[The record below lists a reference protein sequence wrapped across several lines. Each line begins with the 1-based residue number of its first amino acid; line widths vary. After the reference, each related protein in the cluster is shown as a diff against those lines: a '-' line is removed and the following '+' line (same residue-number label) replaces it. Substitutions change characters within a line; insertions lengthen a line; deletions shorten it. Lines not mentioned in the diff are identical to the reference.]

1 MPVDNDDSNIESIDD
16 LFGDDDL
23 IGVAAPKAPTP
34 TLNKRTPPKT
44 NSVFDDMFVGDSTN
58 RSSNGNI
65 DNPVDYGMTD
75 SQQDDFID
83 SLFGDGGGE
92 ISSLVSDFSKTDAQP
107 ADDFDLDS
115 LFESDDESN
124 ATDDIGNNRANG
136 HRSTRNM
143 SSNSDD
149 GISSRSYATQQQ
161 PDDLDDDID
170 DTGISTGHVQTDEK
184 TDSISS
190 VDNDIYSTYDES
202 DIKDEQ
208 TPTRIADTH
217 DGIINERN
225 ADDDDNMNVIDSDF
239 TSDNGDDDMDI
250 DVHDIEDDGDDDG
263 LDDIMTQAYDDADDT
278 DDDNI
283 SDGDDF
289 DLSDLGDMDLDNM
302 IDGFMDPDDSG
313 KKRKN
318 NKKQKNARQQID
330 DFDDA
335 VLDTDSIDTADDI
348 DSDDGDYGYTDNS
361 ANDSEYRESGRT
373 ARRSDEYDAKA
384 FDEND
389 GKAYD
394 ERDNR
399 HDGIDTIDDEI
410 NDERNGQNRY
420 DKRDAGTARNT
431 DDMTS
436 PSAYNNR
443 NGDENR
449 FDALDAIGAAGIAAS
464 SAIRYS
470 TERTQRMVDETM
482 TDGVNRPTKNE
493 MDERHRRER
502 EERRARKGLSSTVET
517 EDVDVPQWV
526 VSMRS
531 KIRSNVSH
539 AFLLSGNIR
548 DYMVRNIS
556 IQDGIVLT
564 LDPQLNEF
572 DIVCVYDQ
580 AHGLNFYESDM
591 VVGDSEP
598 EDYRDAFI
606 DAMHE
611 AQDDLGW
618 DRTAD
623 VPTNP
628 VDLFTVISKICEQ
641 APSEGK
647 NGRILMFADFLELL
661 VPDANGAA
669 MRPDERK
676 LSIIMSDMCRSER
689 ADECGSVFVFFS
701 DNLTAVSQ
709 VIRSTASRTDVIDVP
724 APVLE
729 ERRDFIDHVIDV
741 EDRRLS
747 DGRSLFDDDRD
758 DDASGEGV
766 TKRWFAINTAGL
778 ACYQIED
785 IALRS
790 LSDDMPITKTLVKER
805 KSEIIRTDYEN
816 VLEIMD
822 PKSGFDAIGGMDNIK
837 AYFMKNVIS
846 PIHRGDIAAI
856 PMGVLLSGPPGT
868 GKPLDYDTLIWRLS
882 YSLEPELTFIGNLK
896 VGDYV
901 FEPNGDLTKVVNFV
915 DKGKLEAYELVLR
928 DGRKIVCSADH
939 IWATKKLGEANY
951 HERTVQEMLDEG
963 LYDNQGGRMN
973 RCRFSIPMNGS
984 VDFPKRTFD
993 IDPYV
998 MGVFLGDGCCTQK
1011 PLILSSTD
1019 SFIVDEI
1026 IKLGGFID
1034 AVPQKGN
1041 SSWQFVMSDEQKNDY
1056 KQWYEEVNG
1065 KKPQGKVRNMQS
1077 AYFFRDFPDVRVMA
1091 GEKHIPDIYKYS
1103 SIEQR
1108 YALIQGLFDTDGTI
1122 IKDER
1127 YQFRG
1132 NVSFASTSKA
1142 LIDDVRWVLFSL
1154 GIDSTITVQDRRG
1167 KKHIAT
1173 NGKEYIR
1180 KSIEY
1185 RINVNCPNS
1194 IKPNLF
1200 RLPRKIERC
1209 ERVKDVEKGRNYTHI
1224 QITDIKPLHE
1234 RRHMCCVTVN
1244 REDGLFLAGKDF
1256 VVTHNTMLSKA
1267 VAYESGMNCVNL
1279 NLNQIMDKWVGSSER
1294 NLKRALDCAQAMAPT
1309 ILFIDEIDEALPNRH
1324 NNNDA
1329 SGVNK
1334 RMNQMLLTYFSD
1346 TTHRGQVV
1354 VLAATNY
1361 PDKLDPAIKRMG
1373 RFDDHIPMFAPDRFG
1388 RARILLIAAKKKGY
1402 TLSWFESPDKMINNP
1417 FSGIINWLEAG
1428 NRPHNQKF
1436 VGNQSDF
1443 YYNVRIDDGYGQFHN
1458 EQHSAY
1464 LPEAIQKII
1473 GKPKIA
1479 IHEFYRAMEILF
1491 EGVLK
1496 GRTMD
1501 TAQGIRESD
1510 EDYFARIDKT
1520 MSDHSDLF
1528 FVNPN
1533 APTEREMKSFKFA
1546 CRRMKLYDVRYGPFY
1561 DKTEYMTGAELDV
1574 VVSKCITLMRD
1585 MVSAEPDRVR
1595 RLIQTKE
1602 MKDEHDIPFE
1612 ILREACETILPATV
1626 GIKSMEDAALLDAT
1640 DMSFIP
1646 DAKYNTSD
1654 SGKDKSYRERLSEL
1668 RAQMQN
1674 ANG

>member
-1 MPVDNDDSNIESIDD
+1 MSVDNDDSNIESIDD
-16 LFGDDDL
+16 LFGDDDI
-23 IGVAAPKAPTP
+23 IGVSEPKVPSSA
-34 TLNKRTPPKT
+34 LNKSAKRMA
-44 NSVFDDMFVGDSTN
+44 NNVFDNMFVDDSTQQSN
-58 RSSNGNI
+58 SSVSSSIN
-65 DNPVDYGMTD
+65 YGMLD
-75 SQQDDFID
+75 SQQDDFIN
-83 SLFGDGGGE
+83 SLFGNDNDGE
-92 ISSLVSDFSKTDAQP
+92 ISSLVSDFSKTDAKP
-107 ADDFDLDS
+107 VDDFDLDS
-115 LFESDDESN
+115 LFESDDN
-124 ATDDIGNNRANG
+124 ADVTDDSTSNKHNNDNNSGIPIDVQHFDNDGN
-136 HRSTRNM
+136 
-143 SSNSDD
+143 
-149 GISSRSYATQQQ
+149 GISSRHIPMPQQSDSIYADEDDAGSTEKDASHDEM
-161 PDDLDDDID
+161 PDSNHKTKNDIYSAYDEHDETDAYDTYDSDDIIDMKQKPSLQTAKSVRDGIDRLNIGSIDDDSIADSGDDSMNIDTDSIKDDSSDGGFDDIMAQAYDDTDDID
-170 DTGISTGHVQTDEK
+170 D
-184 TDSISS
+184 DSMSGS
-190 VDNDIYSTYDES
+190 
-202 DIKDEQ
+202 
-208 TPTRIADTH
+208 
-217 DGIINERN
+217 
-225 ADDDDNMNVIDSDF
+225 
-239 TSDNGDDDMDI
+239 
-250 DVHDIEDDGDDDG
+250 
-263 LDDIMTQAYDDADDT
+263 
-278 DDDNI
+278 
-283 SDGDDF
+283 DDF
-289 DLSDLGDMDLDNM
+289 DLNDLGDMDIDGL
-302 IDGFMDPDDSG
+302 IDGFMEPDSSKKAKKG
-313 KKRKN
+313 RKRKGRN
-318 NKKQKNARQQID
+318 SID
-330 DFDDA
+330 ADFDNTI
-335 VLDTDSIDTADDI
+335 LDTNDDKYDI
-348 DSDDGDYGYTDNS
+348 DSDDEDYAMHGFDKDSNVTSGATDNHE
-361 ANDSEYRESGRT
+361 D
-373 ARRSDEYDAKA
+373 
-384 FDEND
+384 
-389 GKAYD
+389 AYD
-394 ERDNR
+394 TITDETDGTLERSNRNDATRRGNVNDVTNDTSYNGNDDDNSEFNAFE
-399 HDGIDTIDDEI
+399 TI
-410 NDERNGQNRY
+410 
-420 DKRDAGTARNT
+420 GTA
-431 DDMTS
+431 DSMTS
-436 PSAYNNR
+436 SA
-443 NGDENR
+443 
-449 FDALDAIGAAGIAAS
+449 FKH
-464 SAIRYS
+464 S
-470 TERTQRMVDETM
+470 TEQVQRMADETIA
-482 TDGVNRPTKNE
+482 DGVGRPTKNE

-502 EERRARKGLSSTVET
+502 EERRSRRGLSSTVET

-564 LDPQLNEF
+564 LDPRLSEF

-580 AHGLNFYESDM
+580 AHGLNFYESDL
-591 VVGDSEP
+591 VIGDSEP

-606 DAMHE
+606 NAMHE

-618 DRTAD
+618 SRTED

-628 VDLFTVISKICEQ
+628 VDLFTIISKICEQ

-647 NGRILMFADFLELL
+647 SGKILMFADFLELL
-661 VPDANGAA
+661 VPDANGSA

-724 APVLE
+724 SPVLE

-741 EDRRLS
+741 DDRRLS

-758 DDASGEGV
+758 DDANGEGV

-790 LSDDMPITKTLVKER
+790 LSDDKPITKTLVKER

-837 AYFMKNVIS
+837 AYFMKNVIQ

-868 GKPLDYDTLIWRLS
+868 GKPINYDTLIWRLS
-882 YSLEPELTFIGNLK
+882 YSFEPELTFVGNLK

-915 DKGKLEAYELVLR
+915 DKGELEAYELILR
-928 DGRKIVCSADH
+928 DGRSIICSADH
-939 IWATKKLGEANY
+939 IWATKKLGESNY

-973 RCRFSIPMNGS
+973 RCRFSIPMNGA
-984 VDFPKRTFD
+984 VDFPERKFD

-998 MGVFLGDGCCTQK
+998 MGAFIGDGSCTQK
-1011 PLILSSTD
+1011 PLILSNKD
-1019 SFIVDEI
+1019 QFIVDEVVR
-1026 IKLGGFID
+1026 LCGFIE
-1034 AVPQKGN
+1034 AVPQRGCSN
-1041 SSWQFVMSDEQKNDY
+1041 WQFVMSDDQIENY
-1056 KQWYEEVNG
+1056 KQWYIDVHG
-1065 KKPQGKVRNMQS
+1065 KKPQGKVRNMQCD
-1077 AYFFRDFPDVRVMA
+1077 YFFRDFHDIRVLA

-1103 SIEQR
+1103 SIDQR

-1132 NVSFASTSKA
+1132 NVSFTSTSKA
-1142 LIDDVRWVLFSL
+1142 LIDDIRWILFSL
-1154 GIDSTITVQDRRG
+1154 GIDSTITVNDRRG
-1167 KKHIAT
+1167 KKHISS

-1185 RINVNCPNS
+1185 RINVNCPNN
-1194 IKPNLF
+1194 IKTNLF
-1200 RLPRKIERC
+1200 RLPRKVERC
-1209 ERVKDVEKGRNYTHI
+1209 ARVKNIEKGRDYTHI

-1234 RRHMCCVTVN
+1234 RKHMCCVTVN
-1244 REDGLFLAGKDF
+1244 RDDGLFLAGEDF

-1417 FSGIINWLEAG
+1417 FAGIINWLEAG

-1436 VGNQSDF
+1436 VGNQSNY
-1443 YYNVRIDDGYGQFHN
+1443 YYNIRIDDGYGQYHN

-1473 GKPKIA
+1473 GNPKIA
-1479 IHEFYRAMEILF
+1479 IHEFYRSMEILF
-1491 EGVLK
+1491 EGILT

-1501 TAQGIRESD
+1501 AAQGIRESD
-1510 EDYFARIDKT
+1510 EEYFARIDRV
-1520 MSDHSDLF
+1520 MSDHADLF
-1528 FVNPN
+1528 FPNPS
-1533 APTEREMKSFKFA
+1533 APTDREMKSFKFA
-1546 CRRMKLYDVRYGPFY
+1546 CRRMKLYDMRYGPFY

-1585 MVSAEPDRVR
+1585 MVAGDPDRVR
-1595 RLIQTKE
+1595 RLMQAGE
-1602 MKDEHDIPFE
+1602 MKDEHDIPFD